1 MPRVKSVPL
10 QGLPGKRQ
18 YKPNKYTIQH
28 SPNRRI
34 CDVVFCENVADLVL
48 PCDHIFC
55 YGCLDGIRNA
65 NDTHIDYHGNNPGYP
80 PEVEFAFHAP
90 RDNMCPNCR
99 GEIPLHTPRRTMPD
113 FRPVQIAIAHNA
125 VVAAQ
130 AAQVQ
135 QYAEGTVANI
145 FEGGVDLGRHI
156 FHDGQWVP
164 EADYYAVPDFLED

>member
-28 SPNRRI
+28 SAHRRE
-34 CDVVFCENVADLVL
+34 CDTVFCDNVADLVL
-48 PCDHIFC
+48 PCSHIFC
-55 YGCLDGIRNA
+55 YECLDGIRNA
-65 NDTHIDYHGNNPGYP
+65 NDTNVDYHRNNPGYP

-99 GEIPLHTPRRTMPD
+99 REIPLHTPRRTLPD
-113 FRPVQIAIAHNA
+113 FRPMHIAIARNA
-125 VVAAQ
+125 VVAALHP
-130 AAQVQ
+130 
-135 QYAEGTVANI
+135 QYEEGERANLT
-145 FEGGVDLGRHI
+145 EDGVDLGVHI

-164 EADYYAVPDFLED
+164 EAEYYAVPDFLED